1 MFLGPLVA
9 YRQAEA
15 LFLQAD
21 LGCEIEALRHKAHD
35 LPVDI
40 GNLVPQPCDFRLAQ
54 TNPPANMRSRNAI
67 ATAFSTTGTA
77 RGTMQG
83 SCRPVT
89 TISVGI
95 IVARSTDRCG
105 FAMDA
110 VGLTA
115 TRNVTGMPFVMPPRI
130 PPAWFVSVT
139 TRPASTANGSL
150 CSLPRMDAAR
160 KPAPKSTPFT
170 AGIEKRR
177 WASADSMDSKNGSP
191 PPGGRPPTTAPMM
204 APTPS
209 RALPAA
215 PTSSLMRAPPPTAA
229 QRNPLRS
236 ALAS

>member
-35 LPVDI
+35 LPVHI

-89 TISVGI
+89 TSSVGV

-115 TRNVTGMPFVMPPRI
+115 TRNVMGMPFVMPPRI
-130 PPAWFVSVT
+130 PPARFVSVT
-139 TRPASTANGSL
+139 TRPAATVNGSL
-150 CSLPRMDAAR
+150 CSLPRIDAAR
-160 KPAPKSTPFT
+160 NPAPKSTPLT
-170 AGIEKRR
+170 AGGGKRR
-177 WASADSMDSKNGSP
+177 KASAASAHSKKSSP
-191 PPGGRPPTTAPMM
+191 PPTRTPPP
-204 APTPS
+204 PPS
-209 RALPAA
+209 LKPPPPSPAF
-215 PTSSLMRAPPPTAA
+215 PAPP
-229 QRNPLRS
+229 LF
-236 ALAS
+236 

>member
-67 ATAFSTTGTA
+67 AAAVSTTGAA

-83 SCRPVT
+83 SCRRVT
-89 TISVGI
+89 TISVGV

-115 TRNVTGMPFVMPPRI
+115 TRTVMGMPLVIPPRI

-139 TRPASTANGSL
+139 TRPAATVNGSL
-150 CSLPRMDAAR
+150 CSLPRIDAAR
-160 KPAPKSTPFT
+160 NPAPKSTPLT

-177 WASADSMDSKNGSP
+177 KGRAHPPASKKGSP
-191 PPGGRPPTTAPMM
+191 PPPPTPP
-204 APTPS
+204 PTPS
-209 RALPAA
+209 PK
-215 PTSSLMRAPPPTAA
+215 P
-229 QRNPLRS
+229 
-236 ALAS
+236 